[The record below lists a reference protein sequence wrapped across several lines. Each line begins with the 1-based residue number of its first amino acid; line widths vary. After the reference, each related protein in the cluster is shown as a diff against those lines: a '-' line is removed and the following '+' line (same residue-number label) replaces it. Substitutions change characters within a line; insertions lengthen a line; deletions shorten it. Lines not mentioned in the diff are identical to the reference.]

1 MHTSAHLHFKGDCRE
16 AFRFYAEVLGG
27 LDDADPEQHLPQ
39 AIYFHPRSQR
49 I

>member
-27 LDDADPEQHLPQ
+27 
-39 AIYFHPRSQR
+39 R
-49 I
+49 IGGSR